1 MFSEDLFDFNLPGN
15 VDVGCIQDQ
24 ELLNAQERALA
35 SNSITPLLKQELRY
49 TIQSRRLTEGKDE
62 MNVSSLN
69 TSSSSHTHEL
79 TAEEVEKRKKRQEQ
93 NRRAAK
99 RFRQKKKDETDAHL
113 QEMELL
119 LDKNTALRAKVK
131 DLLQERACLF
141 SQLAEHL
148 LTCSNPILV
157 PAPNPLC

>member
-62 MNVSSLN
+62 MNLSSLN
-69 TSSSSHTHEL
+69 TSTSSSHTHEVTL
-79 TAEEVEKRKKRQEQ
+79 QDFMTREGKYCDSEQ
-93 NRRAAK
+93 
-99 RFRQKKKDETDAHL
+99 
-113 QEMELL
+113 
-119 LDKNTALRAKVK
+119 
-131 DLLQERACLF
+131 
-141 SQLAEHL
+141 
-148 LTCSNPILV
+148 
-157 PAPNPLC
+157 

>member
-1 MFSEDLFDFNLPGN
+1 MFSEDIFDFNLPGN

-49 TIQSRRLTEGKDE
+49 KIQSRRLTEGKDE
-62 MNVSSLN
+62 LNVSCSN
-69 TSSSSHTHEL
+69 TSTSHSHEL
-79 TAEEVEKRKKRQEQ
+79 TAEEIEKRGKRKEQ
-93 NRRAAK
+93 NRQAAK
-99 RFRQKKKDETDAHL
+99 RFRLKRKDETDAHL

-119 LDKNTALRAKVK
+119 QQKNTALHAKVK
-131 DLLQERACLF
+131 DLLQERSRLF

-148 LTCSNPILV
+148 LTCSNPMII
-157 PAPNPLC
+157 PAHTPLC